1 MEAGRGAGLLPAGQ
15 PHGMRGY
22 AQIQA
27 EIALLRRRGAL
38 GWMTGRGKNLQKSL
52 RRIARGLAES
62 PWAMV

>member
-1 MEAGRGAGLLPAGQ
+1 
-15 PHGMRGY
+15 MRGY